1 MRRLNVHHK
10 NQGFTLL
17 EILVALAITGI
28 LAALTLP
35 NLLAWLNSNRVQQA
49 TDSIQSA
56 LQDAQKQAM
65 RRGRICTINFTNGT
79 GTNPTVYSQ
88 IRASEAGCLVAT
100 NDRANPLILP
110 LPGNANELS
119 LSLPQEVFM
128 VTNFPNVPTTSSSPG
143 VEFSFRGHVPGLTF
157 TPPEKQAIIVLY
169 PATANTPR
177 EPYPN
182 QERKCIVMASLLGI
196 VKQGTYNG
204 DPLGTLNANKC
215 QIRLDGTKP

>member
-17 EILVALAITGI
+17 EILIALAITGI

-35 NLLAWLNSNRVQQA
+35 NLLAWLNSNKVQEA

-88 IRASEAGCLVAT
+88 IRASEAGCLVM
-100 NDRANPLILP
+100 ANA
-110 LPGNANELS
+110 GS
-119 LSLPQEVFM
+119 LNLPQEVFM
-128 VTNFPNVPTTSSSPG
+128 VVNNFPLQGSSPG
-143 VEFSFRGHVPGLTF
+143 VQFSFRGHVPGLTF
-157 TPPEKQAIIVLY
+157 DPPEDQAIIVLY
-169 PATANTPR
+169 PAADATAD
-177 EPYPN
+177 PYPN
-182 QERKCIVMASLLGI
+182 QEKKCIVIASLLGI
-196 VKQGTYNG
+196 VKQGTYT
-204 DPLGTLNANKC
+204 GTSLTNLDARQC
-215 QIRLDGTKP
+215 EIRLDGTEP

>member
-28 LAALTLP
+28 LAALTGP

-79 GTNPTVYSQ
+79 GTNPKVYSQ
-88 IRASEAGCLVAT
+88 ITASEAGCLVAT
-100 NDRANPLILP
+100 NT
-110 LPGNANELS
+110 NAGS

-128 VTNFPNVPTTSSSPG
+128 VVGNFPNVPTTSSSPG
-143 VEFSFRGHVPGLTF
+143 VQFSFRGHVPDLEF
-157 TPPEKQAIIVLY
+157 TPPQNQAIIVLY
-169 PATANTPR
+169 PAAANAPR
-177 EPYPN
+177 APYPN
-182 QERKCIVMASLLGI
+182 QEQKCIVMASLLGI
-196 VKQGTYNG
+196 VKQGTYT
-204 DPLGTLNANKC
+204 GTSLTNLDARQC
-215 QIRLDGTKP
+215 QIRLDGTEP

>member
-35 NLLAWLNSNRVQQA
+35 NLLAWLNSNKVQEA

-56 LQDAQKQAM
+56 LEDAQRQAV
-65 RRGRICTINFTNGT
+65 RLGRICTINFTNGT

-88 IRASEAGCLVAT
+88 ITASEAGCLVAT
-100 NDRANPLILP
+100 NT
-110 LPGNANELS
+110 NAGS
-119 LSLPQEVFM
+119 LRLPQEVFM

-143 VEFSFRGHVPGLTF
+143 VQFSFRGHVPDLEF
-157 TPPEKQAIIVLY
+157 TPPQNQAIIVLY
-169 PATANTPR
+169 PAANASTA
-177 EPYPN
+177 PYPN

-196 VKQGTYNG
+196 VKQGTYQGASLTNL
-204 DPLGTLNANKC
+204 DARQC
-215 QIRLDGTKP
+215 QIRLDGTQ

>member
-1 MRRLNVHHK
+1 MRRLNVDK

-17 EILVALAITGI
+17 EILIALAITGI
-28 LAALTLP
+28 LAALTGP
-35 NLLAWLNSNRVQQA
+35 NLLAWLNSNKVQEA

-56 LQDAQKQAM
+56 LRDAQRQAI
-65 RRGRICTINFTNGT
+65 RLGRICTINFTNGT

-88 IRASEAGCLVAT
+88 ITASEAGCLVAT
-100 NDRANPLILP
+100 NT
-110 LPGNANELS
+110 NAGS

-128 VTNFPNVPTTSSSPG
+128 VVGNFPNVPTTSSSPG

>member
-17 EILVALAITGI
+17 EILIALAITGI

-35 NLLAWLNSNRVQQA
+35 NLLAWLNSNKVQEA

-88 IRASEAGCLVAT
+88 ITASEAGCLVAT
-100 NDRANPLILP
+100 NT
-110 LPGNANELS
+110 NAGS
-119 LSLPQEVFM
+119 LNLPQEVFM
-128 VTNFPNVPTTSSSPG
+128 VVRNFPTLGSSPG
-143 VEFSFRGHVPGLTF
+143 VQFSFRGHVPQLTF
-157 TPPEKQAIIVLY
+157 TPPDGPAIIVLY
-169 PATANTPR
+169 PAANASAA
-177 EPYPN
+177 PYPN

-196 VKQGTYNG
+196 VKQCTYNG
-204 DPLGTLNANKC
+204 NPLVTLDARQC
-215 QIRLDGTKP
+215 QIRLDGTQP

>member
-28 LAALTLP
+28 LAALTGP
-35 NLLAWLNSNRVQQA
+35 NLLAWLNSNTVQQA

-88 IRASEAGCLVAT
+88 ITASEAGCLVAT
-100 NDRANPLILP
+100 NT
-110 LPGNANELS
+110 NAGS

-128 VTNFPNVPTTSSSPG
+128 VVSNFPTLGSSPG
-143 VEFSFRGHVPGLTF
+143 VQFSFRGHVPGLTF
-157 TPPEKQAIIVLY
+157 EPETDKSKTDNRAIIVLY
-169 PATANTPR
+169 PAANASAA
-177 EPYPN
+177 PYPN
-182 QERKCIVMASLLGI
+182 QEQKCIVMASLLGI
-196 VKQGTYNG
+196 VKQGTYT
-204 DPLGTLNANKC
+204 GTSLTNLDARQC
-215 QIRLDGTKP
+215 QIRLDGTEP

>member
-1 MRRLNVHHK
+1 MRRLNVHK

-88 IRASEAGCLVAT
+88 ITASEAGCLVAT
-100 NDRANPLILP
+100 NT
-110 LPGNANELS
+110 NAGS
-119 LSLPQEVFM
+119 LNLPQEVFM
-128 VTNFPNVPTTSSSPG
+128 VVRNFPTLGSSPG
-143 VEFSFRGHVPGLTF
+143 VQFSFRGHVPGLTF
-157 TPPEKQAIIVLY
+157 TPLERQAIIVLY
-169 PATANTPR
+169 PAAANAPR
-177 EPYPN
+177 APYPN
-182 QERKCIVMASLLGI
+182 QERKCLVMASLLGI

-204 DPLGTLNANKC
+204 DPLGTLNANNC
-215 QIRLDGTKP
+215 QIRLDGTEP

>member
-1 MRRLNVHHK
+1 MRRLNVHK

-17 EILVALAITGI
+17 EILIALAITGI
-28 LAALTLP
+28 LAALTGP
-35 NLLAWLNSNRVQQA
+35 NLLAWLNRNTVQEA

-56 LQDAQKQAM
+56 LQDAQRQAI

-79 GTNPTVYSQ
+79 GTSPTVYSQ
-88 IRASEAGCLVAT
+88 ITANEPGCLVAT
-100 NDRANPLILP
+100 NT
-110 LPGNANELS
+110 NAGL
-119 LSLPQEVFM
+119 LSLPEEVFM

-204 DPLGTLNANKC
+204 DPLVPPDKLDANNC
-215 QIRLDGTKP
+215 QIRLDGTGTEP

>member
-1 MRRLNVHHK
+1 MRRLNVHK

-17 EILVALAITGI
+17 EILIALAITGI
-28 LAALTLP
+28 LAALTGP
-35 NLLAWLNSNRVQQA
+35 NLLAWLNRNTVQEA

-56 LQDAQKQAM
+56 LRDAQKQAM

-88 IRASEAGCLVAT
+88 ITALDKDSKPDPGCLVM
-100 NDRANPLILP
+100 ANA
-110 LPGNANELS
+110 GS
-119 LSLPQEVFM
+119 LNLPQEVFM
-128 VTNFPNVPTTSSSPG
+128 VVSNFPTLGGSPG
-143 VEFSFRGHVPGLTF
+143 VQFSFRGHVPGLTF

-204 DPLGTLNANKC
+204 DPLDTLDADDC
-215 QIRLDGTKP
+215 QIRLDGTEP